1 MPTQRTLE
9 RFALSASYI
18 VLTWASSNVE
28 ALLEEHGSSLHGLAT
43 QQQALEKRQDLLA
56 QERVPDFHELRD
68 EYGAVRDCLTAANVV
83 TTPNLCRHL
92 SRRRVVWWKMETT
105 DLSQKEPGLA
115 MVLGSVMGV
124 MSSMRL
130 RETAHVADGLSKCL
144 GLLKKR
150 MPPDIYVLGGKNDS
164 SPALCAV
171 ECFSPL
177 RGEWQAVPPM
187 RVSRYGCA
195 AATLNGLLYVVGGH
209 DGQKA
214 LASAERF
221 DPTVKKWSRLPDMPT
236 PRSRC
241 AAVAVKGR
249 LHVLGGRAES
259 RLTSPQAL
267 PTERFD
273 PRTCKWEALPAM
285 PLAPLGCAAA
295 ELKGTIYAVGVNAD
309 RSMIVEVFDPA
320 ACTWSARAPVPRHR
334 FGVAAASVAGSLYI
348 AGGHNGQKEPAVA
361 ELERCDLRK
370 QGHWEQLPPAPSAR
384 HGSAAAAAGG
394 SFYLIGGDD
403 GKSLATVERFDPMLK
418 RWVTLCLRC
427 TKHRS
432 RHPAGGGAAGLGVG
446 GEGQDL
452 ALQAKPRGAAR
463 GTPRSSFYTWI
474 PDLDLPRGAPLPPT
488 GLMHQ
493 LHVSKLEDFLK
504 EVAGEPTSLTA
515 KVDRARLSDG
525 DRVRLYAL

>member
-1 MPTQRTLE
+1 MCSR
-9 RFALSASYI
+9 
-18 VLTWASSNVE
+18 SNVE

-56 QERVPDFHELRD
+56 QEAQQRNLQLHELRREHRKLLKDFHELRD

-92 SRRRVVWWKMETT
+92 SRRRAPRVFKRILE
-105 DLSQKEPGLA
+105 EPGLA

-348 AGGHNGQKEPAVA
+348 AGGHNGQKAVA

-418 RWVTLCLRC
+418 RWVTL
-427 TKHRS
+427 
-432 RHPAGGGAAGLGVG
+432 P
-446 GEGQDL
+446 
-452 ALQAKPRGAAR
+452 
-463 GTPRSSFYTWI
+463 
-474 PDLDLPRGAPLPPT
+474 PLPT
-488 GLMHQ
+488 GR
-493 LHVSKLEDFLK
+493 FGC
-504 EVAGEPTSLTA
+504 AA
-515 KVDRARLSDG
+515 A
-525 DRVRLYAL
+525 AAWA